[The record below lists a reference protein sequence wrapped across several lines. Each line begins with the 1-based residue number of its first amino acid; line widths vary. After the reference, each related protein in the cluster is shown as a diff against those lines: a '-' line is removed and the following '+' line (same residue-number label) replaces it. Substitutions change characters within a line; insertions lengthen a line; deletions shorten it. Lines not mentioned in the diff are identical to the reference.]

1 VGNLEVLDLSEP
13 EEDHSL
19 DLEEPVNLFHQDLPL
34 VRWDLVE
41 LVVCSLVDS
50 LEVSFQEL
58 LVVSLAD
65 NSQEQLVVSLE
76 LQLQLADDLV
86 VLGLQQALMLLV

>member
-1 VGNLEVLDLSEP
+1 
-13 EEDHSL
+13 
-19 DLEEPVNLFHQDLPL
+19 
-34 VRWDLVE
+34 
-41 LVVCSLVDS
+41 

-76 LQLQLADDLV
+76 LQLLLADDLV
-86 VLGLQQALMLLV
+86 VLELQQALMLLV